1 MNNPRYDKSTSHLT
15 LAESF
20 IPLGSQTF
28 SKSRTQYPVGISP
41 LFIKKAKGC
50 LTWDVDGNR
59 YIDLVNSLAAITLG
73 YRDPSVD
80 KAVRKQV
87 KSGTI
92 FSLPGKLEYEV
103 AEKIVDLVPSAEL
116 VRFGKNGSDA
126 TSAAVRLARAFTGRK
141 IIAVCGY
148 HGWQDWY
155 IGSTSRNK
163 GVPEEV
169 SNLTA
174 SFIYNDI
181 DSLNKIF
188 ATHQND
194 VAAVILEPMNSSW
207 PSADFL
213 RQLREMCTKNG
224 SILIFDETITG
235 FRFSKGGAQELFNVT
250 PDLTTL
256 GKGLANG
263 YPLSAIAGKREIM
276 LQMNEIFYSGT
287 FGGELLSL
295 AAANVVLSKHQ
306 KNEVVPRLVKNGKK
320 LVQLTLQ
327 AINENKL
334 SEVLRTSGHETWIF
348 LNWSDSTEFSSL
360 ELKTYFMQECFKLGV
375 LVLSTHNVSA
385 VMNSKQINQVGSVY
399 SQVLSKM
406 KKHIES
412 GTLRHYLEAEPL
424 TPLFK
429 VR

>member
-1 MNNPRYDKSTSHLT
+1 MKNPRYDKSTSHLT

-50 LTWDVDGNR
+50 SAWDLDGNR

-80 KAVRKQV
+80 KAVRKQI

-126 TSAAVRLARAFTGRK
+126 TSAAVRIARAFTGRK

-148 HGWQDWY
+148 HGWQDWF

-163 GVPEEV
+163 GVPAEV

-181 DSLNKIF
+181 DSLSNIF
-188 ATHQND
+188 AAHQND
-194 VAAVILEPMNSSW
+194 VAAVILEPMNSTW

-306 KNEVVPRLVKNGKK
+306 KNEVVPKLVKNGKK
-320 LVQLTLQ
+320 LDQLTRQ

-334 SEVLRTSGHETWIF
+334 SEVLGTSGHETWIF
-348 LNWSDSTEFSSL
+348 LNWSDSNEFSSL

-385 VMNSKQINQVGSVY
+385 AMNSKQINLVGSVY
-399 SQVLSKM
+399 SQVFSKM

-412 GTLRHYLEAEPL
+412 GTLRNYLEAEPL
-424 TPLFK
+424 VPLFK